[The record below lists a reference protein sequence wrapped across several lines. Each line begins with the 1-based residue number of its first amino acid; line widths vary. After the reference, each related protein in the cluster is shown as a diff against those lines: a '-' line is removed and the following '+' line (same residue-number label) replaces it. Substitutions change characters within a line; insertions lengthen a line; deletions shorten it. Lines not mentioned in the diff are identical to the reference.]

1 MENGEEKGGDVKVTF
16 FPGSD
21 FLKLR
26 LVVGGVAA
34 NDLGFRDSAG
44 GRDGIV
50 GLGSGLRVGLRD
62 LVGGA
67 SGFDGGV
74 HRLRGRRFWFLDA
87 DRLGSG
93 GDLLPAAWTE
103 GGVLRQLC
111 ATVVTEHDTFLLS
124 LFILETLFQ
133 NFSFFSTSQDIAASV
148 LDTINIES
156 DGSNA
161 NDNADP
167 KDSKDRECRP

>member
-111 ATVVTEHDTFLLS
+111 ATVVTEHDKFLLS
-124 LFILETLFQ
+124 LFIVQTPFQ
-133 NFSFFSTSQDIAASV
+133 NFPFFFTSQDIIV
-148 LDTINIES
+148 MPLGNVKNK
-156 DGSNA
+156 SNA
-161 NDNADP
+161 I
-167 KDSKDRECRP
+167 DSIKLLHCVCQAGFSLF